1 MRFNLS
7 EWAITH
13 RALVLFMIIVLGG
26 AGAYSYL
33 NLGRAEDPSFTIKTM
48 IVAAAW
54 PGATA
59 SEMQTQV
66 TDRIEKKL
74 QELPYLDRVESY
86 SQPGM
91 SFIQVFLLDRTPP
104 SKVKELW
111 YQVRK
116 KVGDIRGDLPAGVV
130 GPSFNDEYGDVYS
143 ALYMLTADGMT
154 LADLKTRT
162 EDIRQQLLRVPNV
175 NKVDLIGER
184 PQKIFIELNH
194 AKLATLGITPQQI
207 FDSVARQNAVT
218 SGGSVDTAADRIN
231 LRVTG
236 AFSGAEA
243 IAAVPVEAN
252 GRSFRLG
259 DIATVS
265 RGYEDPAT
273 FLVREG
279 GKPALGLGVS
289 MQDGANI
296 IKLGE
301 DLKVAM
307 EAITQTLQ
315 VGIEVTQIANQAN
328 VVEHS
333 VSEFIETFVE
343 ALAIVLLVSFISLG
357 WRAGIVVA
365 LCVPLVLAIV
375 LTIMYALGI
384 DLHRITLG
392 ALIIALGLLVDDAII
407 AIEMM
412 VVKMEEGWDRARAA
426 TFAWTSTAFPMLTG
440 TLVTAAGFLPV
451 GFAKSSAGEYA
462 GGIFWIVGI
471 ALIASWVVAV
481 VFTPYLGLVLLPDVA
496 KHGAQDGH
504 QPDDPT
510 GLRRSRIYRG
520 FGHVIEFALAWRK
533 SVVAVT
539 VLMFVTAVAGFG
551 LVQQQF
557 FPTSSRTELFFELR
571 LPEGTAIGVTDAA
584 ATKAET
590 MLVGDPDILT
600 YTTYVGQGAPR
611 FWLGLNPVLPNP
623 NFAQIVIVTK
633 DIEARERVKA
643 RLEQALA
650 DGAVSEAR
658 ARVDRFSFGPPVG
671 FPVQFRVVGPD
682 PLKVRVIADQVRA
695 VMADNSDIID
705 PHLNWGEQVKSI
717 RLEVDQD
724 RARALGLTPQD
735 ISQMLQ
741 TLLSGYVVSQ
751 YREGIE
757 HIDVVARA
765 VPSERLELDRL
776 PSLTIA
782 TRNGVAVPL
791 SQVARLHYEFEEPIL
806 WRRNRDTVLTVR
818 GDVVDRVQ
826 PPDVT
831 TAVLRKLGPV
841 KSALPEGY
849 RIETGGAIEESA
861 KANSALVVVF
871 PVMAVVMLALLMIQL
886 QSFSR
891 LALVFVTA
899 PLGLIGATGALL
911 LSNRPFGF
919 VALLGLI
926 ALAGM
931 IMRNTVILVDQI
943 DRDIEAGHGRY
954 RAIVDATLRR
964 ARPVALTALAAI
976 LGMIPLAG
984 SIFWGPMAITIMGGL
999 FVATV
1004 LTLVVVPAL
1013 YALWFRVRADEDAAA
1028 SAPTVT
1034 PNGPPG
1040 IDMQAWAKWAGAKPT
1055 ERTLKATCTEA
1066 KEIA

>member
-26 AGAYSYL
+26 AGAYSYV

-104 SKVKELW
+104 AKVKELW

-143 ALYMLTADGMT
+143 ALYMLTADGMS
-154 LADLKTRT
+154 LADLKTRS

-175 NKVDLIGER
+175 NKVDIIGER
-184 PQKIFIELNH
+184 PQKIFIELDH

-236 AFSGAEA
+236 AFTGTEA
-243 IAAVPVEAN
+243 IAAVPVEAG
-252 GRSFRLG
+252 GRTFRLG
-259 DIATVS
+259 DIATVT

-279 GKPALGLGVS
+279 GKPAIGLGVS

-307 EAITQTLQ
+307 EAITQTLP
-315 VGIEVTQIANQAN
+315 VGIEVTQIADQAN

-471 ALIASWVVAV
+471 ALIASWIVAV
-481 VFTPYLGLVLLPDVA
+481 VFTPYLGLMLLPDMA
-496 KHGAQDGH
+496 KSGAKSSAKAGAGH
-504 QPDDPT
+504 QHDDPT
-510 GLRRSRIYRG
+510 GLRGSRVYRG
-520 FGHVIEFALAWRK
+520 LGRAIEFAVSWRK
-533 SVVAVT
+533 TVVAVT
-539 VLMFVTAVAGFG
+539 VLMFVAAVGAFG

-584 ATKAET
+584 AKKAES
-590 MLVGDPDILT
+590 MLVGDPDIVT

-623 NFAQIVIVTK
+623 SFAQIVIVTK
-633 DIEARERVKA
+633 DLEARERVKA

-650 DGAVSEAR
+650 EGALTEAR
-658 ARVDRFSFGPPVG
+658 TRVDRFSFGPPVG
-671 FPVQFRVVGPD
+671 FPVQFRVIGPD
-682 PLKVRVIADQVRA
+682 PMKVRGIADQVRA
-695 VMADNSDIID
+695 VMAENSDIID

-776 PSLTIA
+776 PSLTIVDA
-782 TRNGVAVPL
+782 
-791 SQVARLHYEFEEPIL
+791 Q
-806 WRRNRDTVLTVR
+806 RRRR
-818 GDVVDRVQ
+818 
-826 PPDVT
+826 
-831 TAVLRKLGPV
+831 A
-841 KSALPEGY
+841 
-849 RIETGGAIEESA
+849 
-861 KANSALVVVF
+861 
-871 PVMAVVMLALLMIQL
+871 
-886 QSFSR
+886 
-891 LALVFVTA
+891 
-899 PLGLIGATGALL
+899 
-911 LSNRPFGF
+911 
-919 VALLGLI
+919 
-926 ALAGM
+926 ALAG
-931 IMRNTVILVDQI
+931 
-943 DRDIEAGHGRY
+943 
-954 RAIVDATLRR
+954 RAAALRVRGTDPVAAQPRHRADR
-964 ARPVALTALAAI
+964 ARRRRRP
-976 LGMIPLAG
+976 
-984 SIFWGPMAITIMGGL
+984 
-999 FVATV
+999 
-1004 LTLVVVPAL
+1004 
-1013 YALWFRVRADEDAAA
+1013 RAAA
-1028 SAPTVT
+1028 
-1034 PNGPPG
+1034 
-1040 IDMQAWAKWAGAKPT
+1040 
-1055 ERTLKATCTEA
+1055 
-1066 KEIA
+1066 